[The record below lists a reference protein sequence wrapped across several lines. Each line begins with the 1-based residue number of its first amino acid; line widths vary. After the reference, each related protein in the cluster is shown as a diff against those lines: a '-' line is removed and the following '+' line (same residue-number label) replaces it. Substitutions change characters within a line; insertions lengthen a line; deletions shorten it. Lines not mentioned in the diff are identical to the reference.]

1 MDKVI
6 GISCG
11 NPLQGDGGAALV
23 IDGEPIIAI
32 SEERLSRQKYDGAF
46 LRSLTYCLEGS
57 GLKIA
62 DIDAFV
68 FGSCGDLPL
77 KYQEIKDLLASKG
90 IEIPRE
96 KILINHSHD
105 LAHAASSFF
114 CSPFDRALIAVVDF
128 EEEIFKGTSLYL
140 GKGNEISPLSCDS
153 LPGVGAVYEY
163 VTKLLGYSSYQ
174 EAGKTMALAAYGT
187 GELNGL
193 DLFAKVSQKSDKH
206 WFSLVKEHMEKRLK
220 RQLKQG
226 STRQPSAEQIELAW
240 LIQKET
246 EKSLLQLV
254 KSGIK
259 CSGESNLCMAGG
271 VGLNCVA
278 NYFLAKGNAA
288 KSMFIQPASGD
299 SGHCLGNAF
308 YGYYLAR
315 KNRRLLSYAMENAYL
330 GVEYPPEIINQAL
343 MKYSQYL
350 KFVPND
356 GVEEKVSMLLQ
367 EGFIVGWF
375 QGKSEFGP
383 RALGN
388 RSILANPYETKVKK
402 RLDKI
407 KSREYYRP
415 YAPSVLAERAAEFFE
430 ISGESP
436 FMLMAV
442 KAKKEKIFLIPS
454 VVHVDGSSRIQ
465 TVTKEQN
472 PRYYKLIKDFYLN
485 TDVPMLLNTSFN
497 RAGEPIVETP
507 EDAIKCFLATDIDY
521 LALGDVIVSKA

>member
-11 NPLQGDGGAALV
+11 NPAEGDGGVALV
-23 IDGEPIIAI
+23 VDGEPLIAI
-32 SEERLSRQKYDGAF
+32 SEERLSRKKYDGAF
-46 LRSLTYCLEGS
+46 LRSLLYCLEGA

-68 FGSCGDLPL
+68 FGSGGDMPL
-77 KYQEIKDLLASKG
+77 KYQEVKDLLSSKG

-114 CSPFDRALIAVVDF
+114 CSPFDSALIAVVDF

-140 GKGNEISPLSCDS
+140 GKGNEVKPLSYDS

-174 EAGKTMALAAYGT
+174 EAGKTMALAAYGI

-193 DLFAKVSQKSDKH
+193 DLFAKISHKSDKH
-206 WFSLVKEHMEKRLK
+206 WFSVVKEHMEKRLK

-226 STRQPSAEQIELAW
+226 TLRKPSPEQIELAW

-246 EKSLLQLV
+246 EKSLLQIV
-254 KSGIK
+254 KSGIRT
-259 CSGESNLCMAGG
+259 SGEANLCLAGG

-278 NYFLAKGNAA
+278 NYYLACSDAA
-288 KSMFIQPASGD
+288 KSIFIQPAAGD
-299 SGHCLGNAF
+299 SGQCLGNAF

-330 GVEYPPEIINQAL
+330 GVDYSSERINQAI
-343 MKYSQYL
+343 SQHSRYL
-350 KFVPND
+350 KFIPND
-356 GVEEKVSMLLQ
+356 GVEEKVSALLQ
-367 EGFIVGWF
+367 EGYIVGWF

-388 RSILANPYETKVKK
+388 RSILANPYESKVKK

-415 YAPSVLAERAAEFFE
+415 YAPSVLAENSADFFE
-430 ISGESP
+430 VKGESP

-465 TVTKEQN
+465 TVSKEQN

-485 TDVPMLLNTSFN
+485 TDIPMVLNTSFN

-521 LALGDVIVSKA
+521 LALGDIILAKA